1 MLPPPIEKGS
11 RVLENSGISRRAAA
25 TFIILLILCSL
36 AVYLLVERKYQ
47 FEYIKM
53 ERVILNQSNRLTNV
67 LTRLLYKT
75 QALSALV
82 VQHNGKV
89 ENFEKV
95 AATLLDDPAI
105 LNVLAAPGGVVRAVY
120 PVEGNEAVLGLN
132 FFEKGAGNQE
142 AVEAR
147 DTGRLVL
154 GGPFT
159 LVQGGEALVGRLP
172 VYADDGKGEK
182 LFWGLVS
189 VTLKFPQALNGAEL
203 DKLSELGLAY
213 EIWRV
218 SPETNEKQVIAH
230 SAYEYNDDAPYI
242 EVPLT
247 IFNAHWFFRVS
258 PIKLWYQYPES
269 WLYISLGVLVS
280 FLLAMLAQ
288 HNLDLRRVR
297 SQLENMAYHDP
308 LTGILNR
315 RGLFERLPVLIG
327 EGGYFS
333 LYYLDLNNFK
343 TFNDT
348 YGHTVGDRILQV
360 FTERVRKR
368 MDFPHLFARI
378 GGDEFILIAYGQ
390 ENEEKADKLFN
401 GIRVAL
407 QDLVVEGAG
416 DVRISFS
423 MGKAVY
429 PRDGN
434 NIDELIA
441 HADGDIYTE
450 KRTRSGKIGATA

>member
-1 MLPPPIEKGS
+1 M
-11 RVLENSGISRRAAA
+11 
-25 TFIILLILCSL
+25 
-36 AVYLLVERKYQ
+36 
-47 FEYIKM
+47 
-53 ERVILNQSNRLTNV
+53 
-67 LTRLLYKT
+67 
-75 QALSALV
+75 
-82 VQHNGKV
+82 
-89 ENFEKV
+89 
-95 AATLLDDPAI
+95 
-105 LNVLAAPGGVVRAVY
+105 
-120 PVEGNEAVLGLN
+120 
-132 FFEKGAGNQE
+132 
-142 AVEAR
+142 
-147 DTGRLVL
+147 
-154 GGPFT
+154 
-159 LVQGGEALVGRLP
+159 
-172 VYADDGKGEK
+172 
-182 LFWGLVS
+182 
-189 VTLKFPQALNGAEL
+189 
-203 DKLSELGLAY
+203 
-213 EIWRV
+213 
-218 SPETNEKQVIAH
+218 
-230 SAYEYNDDAPYI
+230 
-242 EVPLT
+242 PLT

-269 WLYISLGVLVS
+269 WLYISLGLLVS

-315 RGLFERLPVLIG
+315 RGPFERLPVLIG

-441 HADGDIYTE
+441 HADGDMYTE